1 MKPVLHDI
9 VVVIGMPRGGTT
21 WLYENIKAHPDVCV
35 SEIKEINR
43 YLLDMN
49 DDKYRRL
56 FKNSSRPF
64 KFDISPLYYF
74 DREALVEIARR
85 HDKVIL
91 LEREPVSW
99 LASMRKQIAK
109 YNDAANE
116 MASTGVFRFPVA
128 KHRQVTFDAIGY
140 DQQRYIAEVESV
152 FGDRLLK
159 LRFSDVEERPVALL
173 KSIERFLGIRS
184 YFNETNVVTEK
195 INAGDKTFSK
205 FYVLL
210 MRSHVLDVAIPIALA
225 ILPKRLIHWLR
236 ARFVYGR

>member
-1 MKPVLHDI
+1 MKSVLHDI
-9 VVVIGMPRGGTT
+9 VVVIGMPRSGTT
-21 WLYENIKAHPDVCV
+21 WLYENIKVHPDICV

-43 YLLDMN
+43 YLLGMS

-56 FKNSSRPF
+56 FKDPSRTF
-64 KFDISPLYYF
+64 KIDISPLYYL

-85 HDKVIL
+85 HDKVIF

-109 YNDAANE
+109 YSNEADE
-116 MASTGVFRFPVA
+116 MASTGLFRIPVA
-128 KHRQVTFDAIGY
+128 KHRDVMFNANAY
-140 DQQRYIAEVESV
+140 DQKRYVAEIEAT
-152 FGDRLLK
+152 FGEK
-159 LRFSDVEERPVALL
+159 LHKVRFSDIEESPVALL
-173 KSIERFLGIRS
+173 NSIERFLGIRT
-184 YFNETNVVTEK
+184 YFNATNVVTEK

-210 MRSHVLDVAIPIALA
+210 MRSQVLDVAIPIALA
-225 ILPKRLIHWLR
+225 VLPKRLIHWLR